1 MEAAKRLVNNTL
13 GVTGRREKS
22 EAARKTEE
30 AGRAAVMHIHT
41 EQVLGLIPPGQMLWP
56 LITMN

>member
-22 EAARKTEE
+22 EQREREE

-41 EQVLGLIPPGQMLWP
+41 EQVLGLIPPGQMLRP

>member
-1 MEAAKRLVNNTL
+1 MEAAKRFVNNTL
-13 GVTGRREKS
+13 GATGRREKS

-41 EQVLGLIPPGQMLWP
+41 EQVLGLIPPSQML
-56 LITMN
+56 

>member
-1 MEAAKRLVNNTL
+1 MKRA
-13 GVTGRREKS
+13 RQRE
-22 EAARKTEE
+22 REE

-41 EQVLGLIPPGQMLWP
+41 EQVLGLIPPGQMLRP

>member
-30 AGRAAVMHIHT
+30 AGRAASSVSYVMHIHT
-41 EQVLGLIPPGQMLWP
+41 EQVLGLIPPGQML
-56 LITMN
+56 